1 MLQNNKTKGT
11 VTKYFRDNGY
21 GFIVDE
27 KGIERFFHI
36 SSAPGHMEI
45 ARFSEVSFEPDKNDR
60 GDIAINITV
69 TSIPESVENMEPST
83 IYQIQEFG
91 DAIEIN
97 NETFYLD
104 EILRYGTGIELINQS
119 TKELIEKEKTGNTLI
134 KMLKQIGRVN
144 KSVSTLNKEKRS
156 YAFIILTSGEAR
168 SWHQGKIKVNK
179 IVNILNKKFN

>member
-1 MLQNNKTKGT
+1 MLQNKKTKGT

-27 KGIERFFHI
+27 EGIERFFHI

-45 ARFSEVSFEPDKNDR
+45 ARFSKVSFEPGKNER
-60 GDIAINITV
+60 GDIAINIAV
-69 TSIPESVENMEPST
+69 ISIPESVENMELST
-83 IYQIQEFG
+83 IYQIQELE

-97 NETFYLD
+97 NETFCLD
-104 EILRYGTGIELINQS
+104 GILRYGTGVELINQT
-119 TKELIEKEKTGNTLI
+119 TKELNEKEKTGNTLI
-134 KMLKQIGRVN
+134 KMLKQLGGIN
-144 KSVSTLNKEKRS
+144 KSASALNKEKRS
-156 YAFIILTSGEAR
+156 YAFIILTNGETR